1 MPTQTYVCPNCGG
14 KGCAVC
20 QNTGQVTLSDREVQE
35 LQKMMTRP
43 FPQTQSDFSPV
54 LPEDSFAHQEKKIRS
69 KMAGILTLVFLVLF
83 SGSAF
88 LSWIFSHTLKPFL
101 QLWSLVATIVII
113 RGISQVRFFK
123 EEKIKDFLGE
133 IEEEGIKIKK
143 SPFYPL
149 F

>member
-1 MPTQTYVCPNCGG
+1 MNQTYVCPNCGG

-20 QNTGQVTLSDREVQE
+20 QNTGQVSLSDREVQE
-35 LQKMMTRP
+35 LQKMMTKP
-43 FPQTQSDFSPV
+43 FPQTQSDFFPTSH
-54 LPEDSFAHQEKKIRS
+54 EDSLDHQEKKIRS
-69 KMAGILTLVFLVLF
+69 RMAGILTLVFLVLF

-88 LSWIFSHTLKPFL
+88 LSWVFSHTLKPFL
-101 QLWSLVATIVII
+101 QLWSVVATVAVIG
-113 RGISQVRFFK
+113 GISRWRFFR
-123 EEKIKDFLGE
+123 EEQVQDFIGK